1 MQNKD
6 VMGKGKILPLLI
18 KFTAPA
24 TAAMA
29 INSLYNIT
37 DRIFVGN
44 SVGKEG
50 LSAITAVF
58 PITTFIMALSVL
70 SGMGCSTLVAIRLG
84 QNDENG
90 AVDVLNHTL
99 IYIVAAAG
107 TTSVLGFVFIKQI
120 LLMLG
125 ITPDLVE
132 YATPYARIII
142 SFSVF
147 TYFAFGL
154 NHTIRSTGKPIMAM
168 ITVLSGGVMNIILDY
183 ILVTKMGL
191 GIIGAAWA
199 NAVSQG
205 IASVLVIVYFIK
217 YSPIKF
223 RFKNFKFKIKQIIEI
238 AKIGSAQSFMQFITA
253 LIAVLLNKTVVTAIS
268 TDALASAGVYT
279 SVVTLLTVPAMG
291 ISQGAQ
297 SLIGYNYGAENK
309 KRVISFYYAAT
320 ILSIVTTIVV
330 VTLAEAFAPQLAGIF
345 GKDVPL
351 APIWIRRGVFL
362 LPLSAGMIVATG
374 YFQAK
379 GKQGKALISALLR
392 QVIFYVPALYLLPKL
407 LNNEGIMYAQPVSD
421 LPAFVATTILVIYDI
436 RKYRKGVTKIE
447 R

>member
-1 MQNKD
+1 LQNKD
-6 VMGKGKILPLLI
+6 VMGKGKIMPLLI
-18 KFTAPA
+18 KFTLPA

-58 PITTFIMALSVL
+58 PITTLIMALSVL

-84 QNDENG
+84 QNDEKG
-90 AVDVLNHTL
+90 AVNVLNHTL
-99 IYIVAAAG
+99 IYIAAVAG
-107 TTSVLGFVFIKQI
+107 ITSILGFVFVKQI

-125 ITPDLVE
+125 ITPELAE
-132 YATPYARIII
+132 YAAPYARIII

-168 ITVLSGGVMNIILDY
+168 ITVLSGGIMNIILDFV
-183 ILVTKMGL
+183 LVTKMGL

-205 IASVLVIVYFIK
+205 IASVLVILYFIK
-217 YSPIKF
+217 YSPIKLC
-223 RFKNFKFKIKQIIEI
+223 FKNFIFEIKQIFEI

-253 LIAVLLNKTVVTAIS
+253 LITVLLNKIVITVMS

-279 SVVTLLTVPAMG
+279 SVVTLLMVPAMG

-297 SLIGYNYGAENK
+297 SLIGYNYGAQNK

-320 ILSIVTTIVV
+320 VLSIAATAIVV
-330 VTLAEAFAPQLAGIF
+330 IVAQVFAPQLAGIF

-351 APIWIRRGVFL
+351 APIWIKRGVFL
-362 LPLSAGMIVATG
+362 LPLSAAIIVTSG

-379 GKQGKALISALLR
+379 GKQGKALLAALFR
-392 QVIFYVPALYLLPKL
+392 QVIFYVPALYILPKL
-407 LNNEGIMYAQPVSD
+407 INNEGIMYAQPVSD
-421 LPAFVATTILVIYDI
+421 LPAFAATAILVIYDI

>member
-1 MQNKD
+1 
-6 VMGKGKILPLLI
+6 
-18 KFTAPA
+18 
-24 TAAMA
+24 
-29 INSLYNIT
+29 
-37 DRIFVGN
+37 
-44 SVGKEG
+44 
-50 LSAITAVF
+50 
-58 PITTFIMALSVL
+58 
-70 SGMGCSTLVAIRLG
+70 
-84 QNDENG
+84 
-90 AVDVLNHTL
+90 
-99 IYIVAAAG
+99 
-107 TTSVLGFVFIKQI
+107 
-120 LLMLG
+120 
-125 ITPDLVE
+125 
-132 YATPYARIII
+132 
-142 SFSVF
+142 
-147 TYFAFGL
+147 
-154 NHTIRSTGKPIMAM
+154 
-168 ITVLSGGVMNIILDY
+168 
-183 ILVTKMGL
+183 
-191 GIIGAAWA
+191 
-199 NAVSQG
+199 
-205 IASVLVIVYFIK
+205 
-217 YSPIKF
+217 
-223 RFKNFKFKIKQIIEI
+223 
-238 AKIGSAQSFMQFITA
+238 
-253 LIAVLLNKTVVTAIS
+253 
-268 TDALASAGVYT
+268 
-279 SVVTLLTVPAMG
+279 MG

>member
-6 VMGKGKILPLLI
+6 VMGKGKVLPLLI
-18 KFTAPA
+18 KFTLPA

-29 INSLYNIT
+29 MNSLYNIT

-44 SVGKEG
+44 AVGKEG

-84 QNDENG
+84 ENDEKG
-90 AVDVLNHTL
+90 AISVLNHTI

-107 TTSVLGFVFIKQI
+107 TTSVLGVVFVKPV

-125 ITPDLVE
+125 ITPELAE
-132 YATPYARIII
+132 YASQYARIII

-154 NHTIRSTGKPIMAM
+154 NHTIRSTGKPIIAM
-168 ITVLSGGVMNIILDY
+168 LTVLTGGIMNIILDFV
-183 ILVTKMGL
+183 LVTKMGL

-199 NAVSQG
+199 NGISQG
-205 IASVLVIVYFIK
+205 IASILVILYFIK
-217 YSPIKF
+217 FSPIKIS
-223 RFKNFKFKIKQIIEI
+223 FKNFKFDIKQIFEI

-253 LIAVLLNKTVVTAIS
+253 LISVLLNKTVITVMSA
-268 TDALASAGVYT
+268 DALASAGIYT

-291 ISQGAQ
+291 ISQGTQ
-297 SLIGYNYGAENK
+297 SLIGYNYGADNK
-309 KRVISFYYAAT
+309 KRVVSFYYSATVLSVVAT
-320 ILSIVTTIVV
+320 IIVV
-330 VTLAEAFAPQLAGIF
+330 VLAEAFAPQLAGIF
-345 GKDVPL
+345 GKDVAL
-351 APIWIRRGVFL
+351 ASVWIRRGVFL
-362 LPLSAGMIVATG
+362 LPLSAAVIVTSG

-379 GKQGKALISALLR
+379 GKQGKALLTALLR
-392 QVIFYVPALYLLPKL
+392 QVIFYVPALFVLPKL
-407 LNNEGIMYAQPVSD
+407 INNEGIMYAQPVSD
-421 LPAFVATTILVIYDI
+421 LPAFVATAILAIYDI
-436 RKYRKGVTKIE
+436 RNYKRG
-447 R
+447 

>member
-1 MQNKD
+1 
-6 VMGKGKILPLLI
+6 MGKGKILPLLI

-58 PITTFIMALSVL
+58 PLTTFIMALSVL

-84 QNDENG
+84 QNNEKG
-90 AVDVLNHTL
+90 ASSVLNHTL

-107 TTSVLGFVFIKQI
+107 ITSVIGFLFIKPI

-125 ITPDLVE
+125 ITPELAE
-132 YATPYARIII
+132 YAAPYARIII

-154 NHTIRSTGKPIMAM
+154 NHTIRSTGKPVMAM
-168 ITVLSGGVMNIILDY
+168 FTVLSGGVVNIILDF

-199 NAVSQG
+199 NCISQG
-205 IASVLVIVYFIK
+205 IASVLVILYFIK

-223 RFKNFKFKIKQIIEI
+223 SFRNFKFEIKQIFEI
-238 AKIGSAQSFMQFITA
+238 MKIGSAQSFMQFITA
-253 LIAVLLNKTVVTAIS
+253 LIAVLLNKTVVTVMAA
-268 TDALASAGVYT
+268 DALASAGVYT

-297 SLIGYNYGAENK
+297 SLIGYNYGAKNK
-309 KRVISFYYAAT
+309 KRVIAFYYAAT
-320 ILSIVTTIVV
+320 VLSIFATLVV
-330 VTLAEAFAPQLAGIF
+330 VILAEMFASQLAGIF

-351 APIWIRRGVFL
+351 APVWIRRGVFL
-362 LPLSAGMIVATG
+362 LPLSAGIIVTSG

-379 GKQGKALISALLR
+379 GKQGKALVAALLR
-392 QVIFYVPALYLLPKL
+392 QVIFYVPALYILPKL

-421 LPAFVATTILVIYDI
+421 LPAFAACAILVIYDI
-436 RKYRKGVTKIE
+436 RKYRKGVNKIE